1 MQQMKSARI
10 HLFVLSILLVC
21 SLACGLTR
29 GVAPTQTPEP
39 AESPTAMPLLP
50 DPVWGAT
57 TTWFVIGS
65 MADIHAC
72 ASADCAII
80 ETVSFG
86 KRLAVLE
93 TVDDWHRVRLAS
105 GEHGW
110 IEADRT
116 SQSAVCASC
125 E

>member
-10 HLFVLSILLVC
+10 LPFVLSILLVC

-29 GVAPTQTPEP
+29 GVAPTQAPEP
-39 AESPTAMPLLP
+39 AESPTAMPSLP
-50 DPVWGAT
+50 DPVWEAP

-65 MADIHAC
+65 TADIHAC

-80 ETVSFG
+80 EPVSFG
-86 KRLAVLE
+86 KRLVVLE

-105 GEHGW
+105 GKHGW
-110 IEADRT
+110 IEADLT
-116 SQSAVCASC
+116 SQLAVCASC